1 VPLGYAALL
10 KIIKKWC
17 KIKGSKLGG
26 NCLSS
31 KSEQEKLIEFEER
44 AKSLIIHFTNLHE
57 LCQDH
62 ATLPVCV
69 LNPFLEGI
77 KLYEALRNDVMSFF
91 SGDLTVGSIPSAKN
105 LEAKITYTVDPSPL
119 IGRLLTILSYIDQ
132 MLGFLKGKKSVMLE
146 GEKHSFPVDED
157 EFNLLPQ
164 STQQLIME
172 AVSEYEYRHSYA
184 CCCICGL
191 AFESLAKEGCK
202 KYGLEYAGLA
212 NGIKALKEAGK
223 IKEDLFKSLLDLEKY
238 YRDKISAHVTSEIA
252 TDEKAR
258 LFLSALLSL
267 GKALFPPPSDKAN
280 Q

>member
-1 VPLGYAALL
+1 MALAH
-10 KIIKKWC
+10 K
-17 KIKGSKLGG
+17 
-26 NCLSS
+26 
-31 KSEQEKLIEFEER
+31 QEKLIEFEER
-44 AKSLIIHFTNLHE
+44 AKNLKNHFNGLYKSYQE
-57 LCQDH
+57 R
-62 ATLPVCV
+62 LPLDWSVV
-69 LNPFLEGI
+69 EEGI
-77 KLYEALRNDVMSFF
+77 NLYQALRNDIASFF
-91 SGDLTVGSIPSAKN
+91 SSDPTSSSIPSAEKLKSN
-105 LEAKITYTVDPSPL
+105 ILPFSGKYENIIL
-119 IGRLLTILSYIDQ
+119 ILSSFVGQ
-132 MLGFLKGKKSVMLE
+132 MLGFLKGKKSVMVE
-146 GEKHSFPVDED
+146 GEKRSFPLDED
-157 EFNLLPQ
+157 ELNLLPQ

-172 AVSEYEYRHSYA
+172 AVSEFEYRHSYA

-191 AFESLAKEGCK
+191 AFESLVKEGCK

-223 IKEDLFKSLLDLEKY
+223 IKEDLFKSLLELEKY

>member
-1 VPLGYAALL
+1 
-10 KIIKKWC
+10 
-17 KIKGSKLGG
+17 
-26 NCLSS
+26 LSS

-44 AKSLIIHFTNLHE
+44 AKSLKIHFTNLHK
-57 LCQDH
+57 LCQDQNILH
-62 ATLPVCV
+62 LGF
-69 LNPFLEGI
+69 LDPFLEGI

-91 SGDLTVGSIPSAKN
+91 SGDLTVGSIPSAKS
-105 LEAKITYTVDPSPL
+105 LEVKITYTFDRSSLPGSF
-119 IGRLLTILSYIDQ
+119 LTMSSYVDQ
-132 MLGFLKGKKSVMLE
+132 MLGFLKGKKSVMVE
-146 GEKHSFPVDED
+146 GEKRSFPVDEK
-157 EFNLLPQ
+157 ELSLLPQ

-172 AVSEYEYRHSYA
+172 AVSEFEYRHSYA

-191 AFESLAKEGCK
+191 AFESLVKEGCK
-202 KYGLEYAGLA
+202 KYGLDYAGLA

-267 GKALFPPPSDKAN
+267 GKALFPPPSNKAN

>member
-1 VPLGYAALL
+1 LALAH
-10 KIIKKWC
+10 K
-17 KIKGSKLGG
+17 
-26 NCLSS
+26 
-31 KSEQEKLIEFEER
+31 QEKLIEFEER
-44 AKSLIIHFTNLHE
+44 AKNLRSYITTLYKLITNGGIYSSSSE
-57 LCQDH
+57 EDAIIQAIKIYD
-62 ATLPVCV
+62 V
-69 LNPFLEGI
+69 L
-77 KLYEALRNDVMSFF
+77 KNDVVSFF
-91 SGDLTVGSIPSAKN
+91 SDDPTVGSIPSTKDLKAKP
-105 LEAKITYTVDPSPL
+105 DH
-119 IGRLLTILSYIDQ
+119 LLILSSFVDQ
-132 MLGFLKGKKSVMLE
+132 MLGFLKGKKSVMVE
-146 GEKHSFPVDED
+146 GEKRSFPLDE
-157 EFNLLPQ
+157 EELNLLPQ
-164 STQQLIME
+164 GTQQLIME

-184 CCCICGL
+184 CCCISGL
-191 AFESLAKEGCK
+191 AFESMVKEGCK